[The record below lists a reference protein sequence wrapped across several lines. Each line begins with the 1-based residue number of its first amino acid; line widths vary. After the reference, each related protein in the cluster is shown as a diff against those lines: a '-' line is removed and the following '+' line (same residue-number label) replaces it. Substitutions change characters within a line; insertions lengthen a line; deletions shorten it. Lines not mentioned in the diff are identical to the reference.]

1 MLGDAAFPSWSP
13 HPDVWLLIVA
23 FAAGYVFAVRRLGP
37 RLAPAGTPVVSRFQL
52 ATFSAGLLT
61 LWVGSDWPVHELGEG
76 YLFSVHMVQHTA
88 YSIIAA
94 PLLLMGTPTWLARWL
109 LSPTFLLRSV
119 RFLSRFL
126 PATLLFN
133 FVVIVTHMPAV
144 VDASLHH
151 APIHFGVHALILVSS
166 LIVWMPLL
174 SPLPEVPRLQPLLR
188 MLFLFLQSILPTVPA
203 SFLTFG
209 ERPLYRFYE
218 GVPRLW
224 DISAL
229 DDMRVAGLIMK
240 IIVGFSLWVVIA
252 IIFFRW
258 YNAEES
264 GSALLRRRSRD
275 LDRELMGLQQQ

>member
-1 MLGDAAFPSWSP
+1 ML
-13 HPDVWLLIVA
+13 
-23 FAAGYVFAVRRLGP
+23 RRLGP
-37 RLAPAGTPVVSRFQL
+37 RLAPAGTQVATRFQL
-52 ATFSAGLLT
+52 STFAGGLLA
-61 LWVGSDWPVHELGEG
+61 LWIASEWPIHDLGEG
-76 YLFSVHMVQHTA
+76 YLFSVHMIQHTT

-94 PLLLMGTPTWLARWL
+94 PLMLMGTPTWLARWL
-109 LSPTFLLRSV
+109 LSPRWLLRTV
-119 RFLSRFL
+119 RFLARMV
-126 PATLLFN
+126 PATLIFN
-133 FVVIVTHMPAV
+133 FVVIVTHVPLV

-151 APIHFGVHALILVSS
+151 ALIHFGIHTVIFVSS

-188 MLFLFLQSILPTVPA
+188 MLYLFLQSVVPTVPA

-209 ERPLYRFYE
+209 DHPLYKFYE
-218 GVPRLW
+218 HVPRLW
-224 DISAL
+224 NVSAL

-240 IIVGFSLWVVIA
+240 IFVGFSLWITIA

-264 GSALLRRRSRD
+264 GTALLRRRSRD